1 MGNTRVKISKSIL
14 KIAMLLIIVSGLSA
28 CQNASVYGSVGVG
41 TGYSSG
47 GFNSYHSGSRM
58 RGSISVGGRIR

>member
-1 MGNTRVKISKSIL
+1 MENTKVKFSKSTL
-14 KIAMLLIIVSGLSA
+14 KIAALLIIVCSLSA
-28 CQNASVYGSVGVG
+28 CQNTSVYGSVGVG

-47 GFNSYHSGSRM
+47 GFNSYHGGSRM